1 MARAHFVEAVLLRL
15 YRLDD
20 PVPFL
25 LYVVDLVCLV
35 LHVRVVNITVFCYG
49 LVSDLFVRP
58 WLGRTWFL
66 ETVCTLYVELNQ
78 NGVFCHLM
86 NSYVTSHVLWAC
98 DPHFSM

>member
-1 MARAHFVEAVLLRL
+1 LHLTRLAFNVVKVILRWVRFNLVARSHFVEAVLLRL

-49 LVSDLFVRP
+49 LVSDLFVCP
-58 WLGRTWFL
+58 WLGRGLGSWTPF
-66 ETVCTLYVELNQ
+66 VPCT
-78 NGVFCHLM
+78 
-86 NSYVTSHVLWAC
+86 TSC
-98 DPHFSM
+98 STSS